1 MKGIIMKAIKKINN
15 NVAICVDD
23 NNKELIAFGKGIGF
37 PSMPYHITD
46 LGSISMTFYRMDK
59 SYYKLLEEIPE
70 EVFEVSALIVKRAQ
84 NTLDCRLNPNLLPGL
99 ADHINFALIRLKK
112 FKKMKMLF
120 SYDVEQLY
128 PAETELGRYAVNL
141 IQKKLLVKLPE
152 SEITNIAMHFVNAEE
167 ENINDSSKWDV
178 ELLIDGITN
187 EIEKWFGVSIDRKGF
202 NYNRFV
208 MHLRYSLKRI
218 EEKKQFEDD
227 NGKLFEI
234 MKEESPEIYK
244 CSLKIS
250 SIIGD
255 KLQEQITQDEILYLM
270 IHISRILKNNTAN

>member
-1 MKGIIMKAIKKINN
+1 MKAIKKINN

-37 PSMPYHITD
+37 PSMPYQITD

-234 MKEESPEIYK
+234 MKEESPEIYE
-244 CSLKIS
+244 CSLNIS

>member
-1 MKGIIMKAIKKINN
+1 MKAIKKINN

-37 PSMPYHITD
+37 PSMPYQITD

-234 MKEESPEIYK
+234 MKEESPEIYE
-244 CSLKIS
+244 CSIKIS